1 MIGTTTSP
9 APVKRTGLGAGPL
22 FQPIQMGHLALPNRI
37 VMAPLTRMR
46 AASPKLAPT
55 TLHAEYYASGRAP
68 V

>member
-1 MIGTTTSP
+1 M
-9 APVKRTGLGAGPL
+9 
-22 FQPIQMGHLALPNRI
+22 QMGDPALPNRI

-46 AASPKLAPT
+46 AASPKLVRT